1 MLRNKA
7 LWTTVGFLLIIIGF
21 LALAMSM
28 VGLKFAFLQW
38 MDLLGGLGSF
48 ITKLVM
54 VLGGFV
60 LVYMAQTD
68 LYQGEDEEEIG
79 V

>member
-1 MLRNKA
+1 
-7 LWTTVGFLLIIIGF
+7 
-21 LALAMSM
+21 MSM

-68 LYQGEDEEEIG
+68 LSQTEDEEEIR
-79 V
+79 

>member
-1 MLRNKA
+1 MLQNKT
-7 LWTTVGFLLIIIGF
+7 LWTTIGFLLVVLGF

-48 ITKLVM
+48 IAKLVM
-54 VLGGFV
+54 ILGGFV

-68 LYQGEDEEEIG
+68 LSQSEDEEEID

>member
-1 MLRNKA
+1 MLQNKA
-7 LWTTVGFLLIIIGF
+7 LWTTVGFLLIITGF

-68 LYQGEDEEEIG
+68 LSQTEDEEEIR
-79 V
+79 

>member
-1 MLRNKA
+1 MLQNKA

-68 LYQGEDEEEIG
+68 LSQAEDEEEIR
-79 V
+79 

>member
-7 LWTTVGFLLIIIGF
+7 LWTTVGFLLILIGF

-68 LYQGEDEEEIG
+68 LSQAEDEEEIR
-79 V
+79 

>member
-1 MLRNKA
+1 MIRNKA

-38 MDLLGGLGSF
+38 MDYFGGLGSF

-68 LYQGEDEEEIG
+68 LSQADDEEEIEA
-79 V
+79 